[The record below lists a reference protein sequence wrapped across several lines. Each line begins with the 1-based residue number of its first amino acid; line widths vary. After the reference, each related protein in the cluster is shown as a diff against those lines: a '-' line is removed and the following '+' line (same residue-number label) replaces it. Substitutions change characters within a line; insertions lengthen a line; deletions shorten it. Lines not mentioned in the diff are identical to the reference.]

1 MALTFTE
8 VGGTR
13 IEAGQLRGRVYD
25 VTLDSSYPT
34 GGEDIDPQ
42 NVGLDTI
49 LGVTE
54 LGGRLTTGA
63 AATTQYLTFWDQ
75 ANQKLQLFQDLAVA
89 AAAPFGEVANATDV
103 STRVFRLLFWGY

>member
-34 GGEDIDPQ
+34 GGEAIAAQ

-49 LGVTE
+49 LGVTP
-54 LGGRLTTGA
+54 LGGQLTTGA
-63 AATTQYLTFWDQ
+63 AATTQYATFWDQ

-89 AAAPFGEVANATDV
+89 AAAPLGEVANATNV
-103 STRVFRLLFWGY
+103 ATRVYRLLFWGY